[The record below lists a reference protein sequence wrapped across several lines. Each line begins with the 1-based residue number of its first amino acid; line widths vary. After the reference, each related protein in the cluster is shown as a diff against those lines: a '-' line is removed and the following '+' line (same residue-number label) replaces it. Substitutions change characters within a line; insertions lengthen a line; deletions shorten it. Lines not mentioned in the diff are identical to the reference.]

1 MVGVFPQ
8 RRRSSGYVNRPA
20 AGTVTRFAGA
30 TKFDFYVEPF
40 AVSDIQNR
48 ILGIVGR
55 KGSGKTTRVATL
67 LKYSPRIFVWDPMQ
81 DHCDSLPD
89 VIMGLKDPEIDIDEY
104 FAEAAETKTFAV
116 DYVPDGNIEEE
127 FSEISELVH
136 IYGHMLFV
144 IEEVPLICKAG
155 YLPPMFGRIVRTG
168 RHKGIDVLW
177 TAQRAAEVSRTLTAM
192 TDVWIFFSQTEPR
205 DLDAIAER
213 CGREIAGRVA
223 ELGLHDFFVWD
234 VIRRQIMQD
243 SPRLLKRQV
252 G

>member
-1 MVGVFPQ
+1 M
-8 RRRSSGYVNRPA
+8 N
-20 AGTVTRFAGA
+20 
-30 TKFDFYVEPF
+30 E
-40 AVSDIQNR
+40 IQNR

-55 KGSGKTTRVATL
+55 KGSGKTTRVNTL
-67 LKYSPRIFVWDPMQ
+67 LKYSPRIFVWDPME
-81 DHCDSLPD
+81 DHCNSLPD
-89 VIMGLKDPEIDIDEY
+89 GIKGLDDPEIDIDEY
-104 FAEAAETKTFAV
+104 FAEAAESKTFAC
-116 DYVPDGNIEEE
+116 DYVPQRDIEKE
-127 FSEISELVH
+127 FSEICELVY

-144 IEEVPLICKAG
+144 IEEVPLVCKAG
-155 YLPPMFGRIVRTG
+155 YMPPMFGRIVRTG

-192 TDVWIFFSQTEPR
+192 TDVWILFSQTEPR

-213 CGREIAGRVA
+213 CGREIACRVA

-234 VIRRQIMQD
+234 VIQRQIMQD